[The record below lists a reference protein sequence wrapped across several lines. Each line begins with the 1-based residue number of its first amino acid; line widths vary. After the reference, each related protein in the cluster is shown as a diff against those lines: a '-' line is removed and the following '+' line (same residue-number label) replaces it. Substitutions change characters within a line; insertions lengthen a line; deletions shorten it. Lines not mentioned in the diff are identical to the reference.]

1 MSTKIQFRRD
11 TIANWAASS
20 YPVLAFG
27 EIGVVVDSANPPNI
41 VNMRMGNGVTTFENL
56 SLLKLSFFNADDMVK
71 TVHLQAN
78 SVTSVKLLSDA
89 SVDAN
94 RAVDSNHIKD
104 SQIITR
110 TIAANAVTS
119 AKLLSDVSN
128 DSNRAVTTD
137 HIKDSLI
144 TTAKIA
150 TDAVTYAKIQNVSAT
165 DKLLGRVT
173 ASAGDIEE
181 ITCTPF
187 ARTILDDVDATA
199 VRTTINAKIIQTEP
213 VTTGGTGNTSLAAG
227 NLLLGAGT
235 SAITTVA
242 PSSSGNILT
251 SNGSAWISVNTI
263 GANTTGS
270 SASCT
275 GNAASATT
283 AANCTGNSATAT
295 VAVDVTRLP
304 VGATNVGIGMRVCGT
319 ETWHA
324 TVTNG
329 SSTFVSRR
337 KSHTNHYLELLVTH
351 TQTWLTVVS
360 IRVVG
365 GGTWYIEDFTLVC
378 MSNDLALVVV
388 LPELA
393 DTVVNPSTLY
403 TIGAQNQGYPI
414 TAGLYASNAQTAYL
428 STISAVAG
436 FTDMNPNSFSV
447 STFKEVIPNTYWGDS
462 LNGTHLRVGPYLKYS
477 MVRIA

>member
-11 TIANWAASS
+11 TIANWATSG

-27 EIGVVVDSANPPNI
+27 EIGVVVDSASPPNI
-41 VNMRMGNGVTTFENL
+41 VNMRMGDGVTTFENL
-56 SLLKLSFFNADDMVK
+56 SLLKLSFFNADNMVK
-71 TVHLQAN
+71 TLHLQAN

-119 AKLLSDVSN
+119 AKLLSDASVN
-128 DSNRAVTTD
+128 ANRAVESN
-137 HIKDSLI
+137 HIKDAQVI
-144 TTAKIA
+144 TRTIA
-150 TDAVTYAKIQNVSAT
+150 DDNVTYAKIQNVSAT
-165 DKLLGRVT
+165 DKLLGRAT

-187 ARTILDDVDATA
+187 ARTILDDVNATD
-199 VRTTINAKIIQTEP
+199 VRTTINAKVIQTEP

-242 PSSSGNILT
+242 PSASGNVLASDGT
-251 SNGSAWISVNTI
+251 AWVSVNSISASTS
-263 GANTTGS
+263 GS

-283 AANCTGNSATAT
+283 AAACTGNSATAT
-295 VAVDVTRLP
+295 LATDVTRLP
-304 VGATNVGIGMRVCGT
+304 VGATNAGIGMRVCGT

-324 TVTNG
+324 NVSNG
-329 SSTFVSRR
+329 GSVFVSRR
-337 KSHTNHYLELLVTH
+337 KSHTNNHLELLVTY
-351 TQTWLTVVS
+351 TSTWETVVS
-360 IRVVG
+360 IKVVG

-378 MSNDLALVVV
+378 GANSGGLVCVM
-388 LPELA
+388 PELA
-393 DTVVNPSTLY
+393 ETVANPSAVYGT
-403 TIGAQNQGYPI
+403 GAANQGYPVL
-414 TAGLYASNAQTAYL
+414 TSVPAGNAQMAYL
-428 STISAVAG
+428 SNISAVAG
-436 FTDMNPNSFSV
+436 FADMNPSAFSV
-447 STFKEVIPNTYWGDS
+447 SAFKVVIPNTYWDV
-462 LNGTHLRVGPYLKYS
+462 NGLHLQVGPFLKYS
-477 MVRIA
+477 MVRVA